1 MKTSKLLL
9 TLGVLAAG
17 TWVGSAQLSD
27 NFDSYAN
34 KAAFDAVWT
43 PSVGAGLGLNT
54 AEFVSSPNSVKNT
67 ATATSIA
74 AQSRRFLSTAAP
86 GNNFSFEFNFYDYNA
101 ANNVRDY
108 GMLYARSGSDWTGS
122 LFQLIAIGK
131 YNTGTAT
138 RYYGRVAFES
148 TTYVLGDGAGPLL
161 SGGWFQLNAANS
173 IGWHTARV
181 VGMPDSLNPGKTRL
195 EFFIDNSLAGSV
207 SNLGYQD
214 YNWVVL
220 GSGLSST
227 GGFISFDNVVV
238 TVPEPSSVWFGLFG
252 GVGLLWWVRRRTV

>member
-1 MKTSKLLL
+1 MKTMKF
-9 TLGVLAAG
+9 VAAG
-17 TWVGSAQLSD
+17 VAVIGSALISSAQLSD
-27 NFDSYAN
+27 DFDSYAN

-43 PSVGAGLGLNT
+43 PSVGVGLDLNT
-54 AEFVSSPNSVKNT
+54 AEFVSSPNSVKNA
-67 ATATSIA
+67 ATATSTA

-86 GNNFSFEFNFYDYNA
+86 GHNFSFQFDFYDYNA

-108 GMLYARSGSDWTGS
+108 GMLYARSGTAWTDS
-122 LFQLIAIGK
+122 LLQIIAIGK

-161 SGGWFQLNAANS
+161 SGGWFQLNAPNA
-173 IGWHTARV
+173 IGWHTAKV
-181 VGMPDSLNPGKTRL
+181 VGMSDPNFSGKTRL
-195 EFFIDNSLAGSV
+195 EFFIDNTLVGSV
-207 SNLGYQD
+207 SNLGWQA

-227 GGFISFDNVVV
+227 GGFISFDNLIV
-238 TVPEPSSVWFGLFG
+238 TIPEPSVAALGLMG
-252 GVGLLWWVRRRTV
+252 GVGLLWLFRRRTV